1 MDQQLDIVSFKELLP
16 SLNDIFIKLV
26 EGTPVSRSFET
37 KKDQLEYLTRVQK
50 KTFIVSTLLL
60 PVLYV
65 GLIFGMGFIAEKS
78 RETLSIAV
86 IDSSGYFSA
95 PILEKQNQ
103 FDSSSTLTLVNDRSE
118 AQLKEKEDGY
128 DGYLIIPALD
138 WTKGLDSLPLNTY
151 KSYGSATTA
160 AVEAKINRIWS
171 EVLNDSL
178 QIDIGKQMILSQS
191 RIGIKAKNIIDEKS
205 DSDTA
210 EGIGYV
216 AGLLMYFILLVY
228 GSQVMMGVMEEKTN
242 RIAEVIVSSVR
253 PFQMMLGKIIGI
265 GAVALTQFLLWIVF
279 ILAAYNIAKEAGT
292 QMGAAEMV
300 GNMQRLFTNVDV
312 PLILFCFGFY
322 FLAGFFFYAS
332 LYGAVGSA
340 VNEDIREAQSL
351 SFPITMLVIISIA
364 MMTASIANPS
374 SSIAVWGSLI
384 PFSSPIVMM
393 ARIPYGVPG
402 TVPWW
407 QLIASMIILVLSF
420 LAMVWVAG
428 KIYRTGILLYGKKV
442 TWAEMLKWIF
452 RKN

>member
-1 MDQQLDIVSFKELLP
+1 MNKTLI
-16 SLNDIFIKLV
+16 IIK
-26 EGTPVSRSFET
+26 R
-37 KKDQLEYLTRVQK
+37 EYLTRVQK
-50 KTFIVSTLLL
+50 KTFIVATLLL

-65 GLIFGMGFIAEKS
+65 GLIFGMGFIAENS

-103 FDSSSTLTLVNDRSE
+103 LDSSSILTLVNDMSQ
-118 AQLKEKEDGY
+118 ATLNEKEGGY
-128 DGYLIIPALD
+128 EGYLVIPALD
-138 WTKGLDSLPLNTY
+138 WKSGLDSLPLNTY

-160 AVEAKINRIWS
+160 AVEAKLNRIWS
-171 EVLNDSL
+171 EVVNDSL
-178 QIDIGKQMILSQS
+178 QIDLGKQLILTQS
-191 RIGIKAKNIIDEKS
+191 RIGIKAKNVIDEKS
-205 DSDTA
+205 DSNTA

-279 ILAAYNIAKEAGT
+279 ILVAYNVAKEAGT

-351 SFPITMLVIISIA
+351 SFPITMLVILSIA

-374 SSIAVWGSLI
+374 GPIAVWGSLL

-407 QLIASMIILVLSF
+407 QLLASMAILVLSF
-420 LAMVWVAG
+420 IAMVWLAG
-428 KIYRTGILLYGKKV
+428 KIYRTGILMYGKKI
-442 TWAEMLKWIF
+442 TWGEMLKWIV

>member
-1 MDQQLDIVSFKELLP
+1 MNKTWI
-16 SLNDIFIKLV
+16 IIK
-26 EGTPVSRSFET
+26 R
-37 KKDQLEYLTRVQK
+37 EYLTRVKK
-50 KTFIVSTLLL
+50 KTFIISTLLL

-65 GLIFGMGFIAEKS
+65 GLIFGMGFIAENS

-95 PILEKQNQ
+95 PVLEKQNQ
-103 FDSSSTLTLVNDRSE
+103 LDNSSILTLVENVE
-118 AQLKEKEDGY
+118 AAEQNQKAAGY
-128 DGYLIIPALD
+128 DGYLVIPALD
-138 WTKGLDSLPLNTY
+138 WRKGLDSLSLNTF

-160 AVEAKINRIWS
+160 AVQAKIDRIWGQ
-171 EVLNDSL
+171 VVNDSL
-178 QIDIGKQMILSQS
+178 QIDSDKLLVLSQS
-191 RIGIKAKNIIDEKS
+191 RLQLKAKNIVDEKS

-265 GAVALTQFLLWIVF
+265 GAVALTQFLLWIAF
-279 ILAAYNIAKEAGT
+279 ILVAYNVAKEAGT

-300 GNMQRLFTNVDV
+300 GNMQRLFTQVNV
-312 PLILFCFGFY
+312 PLILGCFGFY

-351 SFPITMLVIISIA
+351 SFPITMLVILSIA
-364 MMTASIANPS
+364 MMTATIANPS
-374 SSIAVWGSLI
+374 GPIAVWGSFL

-407 QLIASMIILVLSF
+407 QLIVSMLILILSF
-420 LAMVWVAG
+420 IAMVWLAG

-442 TWAEMLKWIF
+442 TWGEMLKWIV